1 MGLVPYLLIAAGFL
15 SGAYVTALD
24 ETHVDWAWFAP
35 ALAVGALG
43 VWLLRRA
50 RHLESRSDEMLAA
63 NRSSID
69 ESLGRIIERLADLE
83 AGKEA
88 IPPWELRFEI
98 DSRFRHDLTTFA
110 DARES
115 LGHIYGLQAYADIMS
130 AFAAGERYL
139 NRVWSA
145 SADGY
150 AEEARTYVTKAL
162 AQFNDAREK
171 LEAAEAAT
179 PT

>member
-1 MGLVPYLLIAAGFL
+1 MGAIPYLLIAAGFL

-24 ETHVDWAWFAP
+24 ETHVDWAWFVP
-35 ALAVGALG
+35 ALAVGAIG

-50 RHLESRSDEMLAA
+50 RHLESRSDETLAA
-63 NRSSID
+63 NRASI
-69 ESLGRIIERLADLE
+69 EQSLARIIERLDDLE
-83 AGKEA
+83 AGKDA

-98 DSRFRHDLTTFA
+98 DSRFRHDLTLFA

-150 AEEARTYVTKAL
+150 AEEARTYVGKAL
-162 AQFNDAREK
+162 RQFNEAQDK
-171 LEAAEAAT
+171 LRAAQAAVAT
-179 PT
+179 